1 MMNWLNV
8 NGKSEGVAKHHCAQW
23 DRAVEE
29 GRMFG
34 KTEGK
39 QCGDQHEGVAESSI
53 ARTTPSHM
61 EMRKQFHKELD
72 ST

>member
-1 MMNWLNV
+1 V
-8 NGKSEGVAKHHCAQW
+8 
-23 DRAVEE
+23 VEE

-61 EMRKQFHKELD
+61 EMRKQFNKELD